1 MVNEGRCTGIGGGG
15 GEGNGLRLTGG
26 TVNDGE
32 EMGMLGGGG
41 ERANKIHVN
50 V

>member
-1 MVNEGRCTGIGGGG
+1 MVEVRGMASGQR
-15 GEGNGLRLTGG
+15 EVRS